1 MHENNAKFEQIPMLL
16 VVNQLLYLPY
26 NVNAAIESI
35 LLEGV
40 SSCTFEDH

>member
-1 MHENNAKFEQIPMLL
+1 MHENNAKFEQIPMSL

-26 NVNAAIESI
+26 NVNATIERI

-40 SSCTFEDH
+40 LSCSF